1 MAGTPKRSAQT
12 QAATGLPGRPTTG
25 VPLNMASARGRPGLM
40 AMRQLLISPCAF
52 RVFDTWSSSPAETP
66 PLVRIRSQCSAPRS
80 SAALTSSDRKS
91 TRLNSSHVRTSYA
104 VFCLKKKNT
113 THGHSQTQIQHHPL
127 GVIVHAQGSTQRSY
141 ILVSPYGHVIHH
153 GINSLIRFGHTI
165 DEGHS

>member
-1 MAGTPKRSAQT
+1 MPMAAPCSMTASAVAVRFSGRMGLGTPLGKCPSGWWCT
-12 QAATGLPGRPTTG
+12 LINSNGR
-25 VPLNMASARGRPGLM
+25 
-40 AMRQLLISPCAF
+40 CC
-52 RVFDTWSSSPAETP
+52 SSSSITRPAP
-66 PLVRIRSQCSAPRS
+66 PLP
-80 SAALTSSDRKS
+80 ALDRKS
-91 TRLNSSHVRTSYA
+91 TRLNSSHVRISYA

-113 THGHSQTQIQHHPL
+113 SHGHSQTQIQHHPL